1 MALFTEVEKDY
12 VKIPLKKLQGEKV
25 VEIMQKYL
33 QTPGK
38 MIQLCR
44 KFPEFVKNGQVSEE
58 YVRFT
63 EGLLFKITKKVLIS
77 LDPLGGVLIFYD
89 FLESCVQFFFENNRP
104 MSKISLMRNS
114 SQELL
119 QKAENCEKIDEKYLK
134 LDEALELTKELL
146 AQPCL
151 ISTPLKGRKS
161 SLFSNM
167 MESKLKEFLKK
178 NLKTDIS
185 SETKRLVLFEM
196 FERIISEEVRSKA
209 LITAAECYKPV

>member
-1 MALFTEVEKDY
+1 M
-12 VKIPLKKLQGEKV
+12 KIPLKRLQGEKV
-25 VEIMQKYL
+25 VEIIQKYL

-44 KFPEFVKNGQVSEE
+44 KFPEFVKNEQVSGE

-89 FLESCVQFFFENNRP
+89 FLESCVQFFYENSRP
-104 MSKISLMRNS
+104 MSKISLMQNT

-119 QKAENCEKIDEKYLK
+119 QKSENCEKLEEKYLK

-151 ISTPLKGRKS
+151 TSTPLKGRKS
-161 SLFSNM
+161 CLFLNM
-167 MESKLKEFLKK
+167 MEARLKEFLKK
-178 NLKTDIS
+178 NAEADTS
-185 SETKRLVLFEM
+185 SESKRLVLFEL
-196 FERIISEEVRSKA
+196 FERSVMDEVREKA
-209 LITAAECYKPV
+209 LVTAAECYKPE